1 MFDRFINEIKKDS
14 IKWEEIRDSFIE
26 KEIAPKT
33 ILLNEGEISS
43 YIHFVKKGCLRQWF
57 NKDGKDVT
65 TQFFFEGQAVASI
78 ESFMD
83 NEPSL
88 FGIESLETSWIIS
101 VTKDTFEELMQTYP
115 TLKNAFQDY
124 IFQRFK
130 NYAQLF
136 ISRIKDTPRE
146 RYEDLMKTHPEII
159 KRIPQHYIA
168 SYLGITPISP
178 AGYEIESKIHFLT
191 IVIVARRIFEEF
203 CSKK

>member
-1 MFDRFINEIKKDS
+1 MFDRFIIEIKKDS

-101 VTKDTFEELMQTYP
+101 VTKDTFEELMHTYP
-115 TLKNAFQDY
+115 TLKNGFQDY

-168 SYLGITPISP
+168 SYLGITPISL
-178 AGYEIESKIHFLT
+178 S
-191 IVIVARRIFEEF
+191 RIRNR
-203 CSKK
+203 K